1 MDNNNNEIQDSSFIL
16 LVYESINY
24 ILSKK
29 IEKKEKNEQIEQLGI
44 NLGEKVTHFLMNDPK
59 NDSEKFIG
67 SDNILNLIF
76 NEVWYF
82 IFKNKNNFLNKE
94 QTGIYKFTCSNFKLY
109 NYLIVDRSFKL
120 DEKLNAI
127 LKFSCGI
134 LKGAL
139 NAFNIDSLIN
149 YNIKDDNEELI
160 KLNLIFEFII
170 NIVNYEFK
178 NIK

>member
-1 MDNNNNEIQDSSFIL
+1 
-16 LVYESINY
+16 
-24 ILSKK
+24 
-29 IEKKEKNEQIEQLGI
+29 
-44 NLGEKVTHFLMNDPK
+44 MNDPK

-67 SDNILNLIF
+67 SDNILTFIF
-76 NEVWYF
+76 NDVWNY
-82 IFKNKNNFLNKE
+82 IFKNKNNSLKKE
-94 QTGIYKFTCSNFKLY
+94 QTGIYKFTSRNFKLY

-127 LKFSCGI
+127 LKFNCGI

-139 NAFNIDSLIN
+139 YAFNIDSLVS

-160 KLNLIFEFII
+160 KLNLTFEFTI

>member
-1 MDNNNNEIQDSSFIL
+1 MI
-16 LVYESINY
+16 V
-24 ILSKK
+24 KK
-29 IEKKEKNEQIEQLGI
+29 
-44 NLGEKVTHFLMNDPK
+44 
-59 NDSEKFIG
+59 
-67 SDNILNLIF
+67 
-76 NEVWYF
+76 
-82 IFKNKNNFLNKE
+82 NKE

>member
-1 MDNNNNEIQDSSFIL
+1 
-16 LVYESINY
+16 
-24 ILSKK
+24 
-29 IEKKEKNEQIEQLGI
+29 
-44 NLGEKVTHFLMNDPK
+44 MNDPK

-67 SDNILNLIF
+67 SDNILSFISND
-76 NEVWYF
+76 VWNY
-82 IFKNKNNFLNKE
+82 IFKNKNNSLKKE
-94 QTGIYKFTCSNFKLY
+94 QTGIYKFTSRNFKLY

>member
-1 MDNNNNEIQDSSFIL
+1 
-16 LVYESINY
+16 
-24 ILSKK
+24 
-29 IEKKEKNEQIEQLGI
+29 
-44 NLGEKVTHFLMNDPK
+44 MNDPK

-67 SDNILNLIF
+67 SDNILNFIF